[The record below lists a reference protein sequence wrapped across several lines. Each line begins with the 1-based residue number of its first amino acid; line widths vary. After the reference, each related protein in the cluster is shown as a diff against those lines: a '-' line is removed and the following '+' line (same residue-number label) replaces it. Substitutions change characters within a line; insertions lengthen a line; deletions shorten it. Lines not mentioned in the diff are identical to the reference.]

1 MIGPSSLQDTPF
13 HITMFSFDGAGTAS
27 RVLREVKAEPDFA
40 TCEIEADAVVAH
52 RADGSIEFHEKGS
65 AVVGATLG
73 VVTAGIVGVVTGP
86 VLLLGLVAIG
96 GIAGGLAGHF
106 AGQVLPPEDL
116 KEVGR
121 SLPPDSSAVLA
132 VVDTAHAQCLV
143 DLFEAHGA
151 RILNV
156 AVETGLS
163 SMVREGITHGVRR
176 V

>member
-1 MIGPSSLQDTPF
+1 MNVSQPLRNTPY
-13 HITMFSFDGAGTAS
+13 HITMFSFDGVGTAA
-27 RVLREVKAEPDFA
+27 RVFHDVRTEPDFT
-40 TCEIEADAVVAH
+40 TCEIEADAIVAH
-52 RADGSIEFHEKGS
+52 HADGSIEFHEKGS

-106 AGQVLPPEDL
+106 AGQVLQPEDL
-116 KEVGR
+116 KDVGR

-132 VVDTAHAQCLV
+132 VVDAGHAQCLV

-151 RILNV
+151 RILDV
-156 AVETGLS
+156 PVETDLAS
-163 SMVREGITHGVRR
+163 VVREGITHRVRR